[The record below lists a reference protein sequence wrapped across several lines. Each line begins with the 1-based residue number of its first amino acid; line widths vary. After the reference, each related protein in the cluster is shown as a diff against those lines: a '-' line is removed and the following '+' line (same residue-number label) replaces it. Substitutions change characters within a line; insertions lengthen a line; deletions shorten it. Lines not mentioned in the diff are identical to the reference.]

1 MAEGEPADLVGL
13 ARKDLQTVSSLAL
26 IDRYVLRR
34 LAVPLLATV
43 AVALALLLLER
54 MLRLF
59 DFVVNQNGPV
69 DVVWRMLLH
78 LVPHYLGMAL
88 PVGFLVAAL
97 IVVRGLSLSSE
108 LDALQAGGVGL
119 PRILR
124 PLLLVALVLGLLD
137 LAIVGWQEP
146 ISRYAYRQLAFEL
159 RSGALGA
166 SIRVGSFTRL
176 GSGLTLRVGAA
187 QPDGQVLDDLFVRRL
202 LANGREM
209 SITARRGHFVA
220 TDDEQKI
227 ILRLEDGLMLDFD
240 PKHARPRVMEFAVQD
255 LLVDL
260 PQIEPFRRRGGE
272 ELEMTIDELWAGMH
286 DPTLSPS
293 RRAHYRGAF
302 HWRVIHLF
310 TMLVLPF
317 LALAFGTVRKRG
329 SGAGGLVIATA
340 LLIVYNELEEA
351 ATRAVQAGDPP
362 WQTQWA
368 LWAAF
373 AALAGLLFWS
383 VAYHPGRGV
392 LGHLDRVTDRI
403 SRAIRRR
410 LERKMTS
417 HA

>member
-1 MAEGEPADLVGL
+1 M
-13 ARKDLQTVSSLAL
+13 SSLAL
-26 IDRYVLRR
+26 IDRYILRR
-34 LAVPLLATV
+34 LAAPLLATV
-43 AVALALLLLER
+43 AIALALLLLER

-69 DVVWRMLLH
+69 DVVWRMLFH

-97 IVVRGLSLSSE
+97 IVVRGLSLASE

-124 PLLLVALVLGLLD
+124 PLLAVAVVLGLLD

-176 GSGLTLRVGAA
+176 GEGLTLRVGSARA
-187 QPDGQVLDDLFVRRL
+187 DGGVLDDLFVRRL

-209 SITARRGHFVA
+209 SITARHGRFVA

-240 PKHARPRVMEFAVQD
+240 PRHARPRVMEFAVQD

-272 ELEMTIDELWAGMH
+272 ELEMTLDELWLAMR
-286 DPTLSPS
+286 DPTVPAP
-293 RRAHYRGAF
+293 RRDHYRGAF

-373 AALAGLLFWS
+373 AAFSGLLFWS
-383 VAYHPGRGV
+383 VAYHPGRGM
-392 LGHLDRVTDRI
+392 LGHLDRVTDLVTRTVK
-403 SRAIRRR
+403 RRMGR
-410 LERKMTS
+410 MSS

>member
-1 MAEGEPADLVGL
+1 MP
-13 ARKDLQTVSSLAL
+13 SLAL

-43 AVALALLLLER
+43 AIALALLLLER

-69 DVVWRMLLH
+69 DVVWRMLFH

-97 IVVRGLSLSSE
+97 IVVRGLSLAAE

-124 PLLLVALVLGLLD
+124 PLLAVAAVLGLVD

-166 SIRVGSFTRL
+166 SIRIGSFTRL
-176 GSGLTLRVGAA
+176 GDGLTLRVGAA
-187 QPDGQVLDDLFVRRL
+187 RSEGQVLNDIFVRRL
-202 LANGREM
+202 PANGREM

-240 PKHARPRVMEFAVQD
+240 PRHARPRVMEFAVQD

-272 ELEMTIDELWAGMH
+272 ELEMTLDELWDAMR
-286 DPTLSPS
+286 DPAVAAS
-293 RRAHYRGAF
+293 RRNHYRGAF
-302 HWRVIHLF
+302 HWRVIHLL

-351 ATRAVQAGDPP
+351 ATRAVQAGEPP

-368 LWAAF
+368 LWAGF
-373 AALAGLLFWS
+373 AIVAGLLFWS

-392 LGHLDRVTDRI
+392 LGRLDRVTDRI
-403 SRAIRRR
+403 SRAVGRR
-410 LERKMTS
+410 LERVTG